1 MTFHTI
7 LHKSEQYIEA
17 LRRGRQLTDALS
29 ETINKGI
36 TDPDKQV
43 SQSLFLLQNRE
54 CNVILIIHRYNVL
67 HRRFQFCWCAVQF
80 FEQLTQQYLD
90 LFHILFDVVDIFPV
104 LVDSN
109 HVLLKELLEGVRP
122 ILNLPFFIR
131 GLISFG
137 T

>member
-43 SQSLFLLQNRE
+43 SQSLFHLANRE
-54 CNVILIIHRYNVL
+54 
-67 HRRFQFCWCAVQF
+67 
-80 FEQLTQQYLD
+80 
-90 LFHILFDVVDIFPV
+90 
-104 LVDSN
+104 
-109 HVLLKELLEGVRP
+109 
-122 ILNLPFFIR
+122 
-131 GLISFG
+131 
-137 T
+137 

>member
-43 SQSLFLLQNRE
+43 SQAFLPSARRSTVAKSQ
-54 CNVILIIHRYNVL
+54 VILIK
-67 HRRFQFCWCAVQF
+67 
-80 FEQLTQQYLD
+80 
-90 LFHILFDVVDIFPV
+90 
-104 LVDSN
+104 S
-109 HVLLKELLEGVRP
+109 
-122 ILNLPFFIR
+122 
-131 GLISFG
+131 
-137 T
+137 